1 MHVDSEFEHVAEC
14 VSGVEHPFGLKLPG
28 SGLKRVYKNRL
39 HKPTTLAPAFQ
50 HFIEAS
56 PLEAQ
61 SALQQPHEVETLG
74 SGARKMLVHGLDGV
88 YDCRYL
94 KIKLVNGVNRSC
106 HSLSSGCVGIVCGT
120 PPPPP
125 LPTYF

>member
-1 MHVDSEFEHVAEC
+1 MCFR
-14 VSGVEHPFGLKLPG
+14 SGASLWVKAPWVRAQKG
-28 SGLKRVYKNRL
+28 VQNRL

-74 SGARKMLVHGLDGV
+74 SGARKMLVHGLG
-88 YDCRYL
+88 YM
-94 KIKLVNGVNRSC
+94 I
-106 HSLSSGCVGIVCGT
+106 VGI
-120 PPPPP
+120 
-125 LPTYF
+125 